1 MPPSALRVNS
11 SELKGKDLAWAGMG
25 GELWSQNISLHVF
38 LQLWEGRKHNTE
50 YYISIKQG

>member
-1 MPPSALRVNS
+1 MPPNALRVNG